1 MTEKETTKSSLERTL
16 DLTISAQ
23 QLQADTETILKR
35 RAKTAKAHGFRPGKV
50 PMKMVRE
57 MYGAQA
63 YMDAMN
69 HLIGQAYEKAVEEAG
84 LKVAGAPDITPK
96 GEADELDFSGIYKI
110 TPKGEIKD
118 GEDPKFTATVEV
130 FPEVEVP
137 DLKDVELK
145 RFVCEVT
152 DTEVEKT
159 LEIMRKQRATYEVEE
174 NGVAAEE
181 KRVTINFVGKLD
193 GTPFEGGTA
202 NGFAFVI
209 GAGQM
214 LPDFEKGV
222 TGMKTGEKKTF
233 EMTFPADY
241 VEKLAGKTVEFE
253 VELTKV
259 EVAKL
264 PEIDDEFAKKLG
276 INDGVAKMREEI
288 AANLKR
294 EVKARITQQT
304 KDGVM
309 NALNDACHFDL
320 PKALVA
326 EEQQAL
332 ARGFEQNMTA
342 RGMDPKQH
350 KIPLEM
356 FKEQA
361 ERRVRLGLLVN
372 ALVEK
377 EKLTPTKEE
386 VEAHVADL
394 AASYEDPEEVK
405 KWFTSDAR
413 RMSDAQAYVLE
424 NKITE
429 WALSKGKTTE
439 EKVEFDKL
447 MGGL

>member
-16 DLTISAQ
+16 DLTISAE
-23 QLQADTETILKR
+23 QLKADTETILKR

-84 LKVAGAPDITPK
+84 LKVAGAP
-96 GEADELDFSGIYKI
+96 EI

-118 GEDPKFTATVEV
+118 DADPQFTATFEV
-130 FPEVEVP
+130 FPEVEGP

-152 DTEVEKT
+152 DAEVDKT
-159 LEIMRKQRATYEVEE
+159 LEIMRKQRAVYEAEE
-174 NGVAAEE
+174 NGEAAED

-222 TGMKTGEKKTF
+222 MGMKTGEKKTF

-332 ARGFEQNMTA
+332 ARGFEQNMSA

-350 KIPLEM
+350 KIPVEM

-377 EKLTPTKEE
+377 EKLTPSKEE

-405 KWFTSDAR
+405 KWFMDDAR
-413 RMSDAQAYVLE
+413 RMNDAQAYVLE

-429 WALSKGKTTE
+429 WALSKAKTTE

>member
-1 MTEKETTKSSLERTL
+1 MTEKESTKSSLERTL
-16 DLTISAQ
+16 DLTISAE
-23 QLQADTETILKR
+23 QLKADTDAILKR

-69 HLIGQAYEKAVEEAG
+69 QLIGHAYEKAVEEAG
-84 LKVAGAPDITPK
+84 LKVAGAP
-96 GEADELDFSGIYKI
+96 EI
-110 TPKGEIKD
+110 TPKGEITE
-118 GEDPKFTATVEV
+118 GADPQFTAKFEV

-137 DLKDVELK
+137 DLKDVEMK
-145 RFVCEVT
+145 RFVCDVT

-159 LEIMRKQRATYEVEE
+159 LEIMRKQR
-174 NGVAAEE
+174 
-181 KRVTINFVGKLD
+181 
-193 GTPFEGGTA
+193 PFEGGTA
-202 NGFAFVI
+202 NNFAFVI

-222 TGMKTGEKKTF
+222 MGMKTGEKKTF

-264 PEIDDEFAKKLG
+264 PEIDDEFAKRLG
-276 INDGVAKMREEI
+276 ITDGVEKMREEI

-320 PKALVA
+320 PKALVQ
-326 EEQQAL
+326 EEQQVL
-332 ARGFEQNMTA
+332 ARSFEQNMAA

-350 KIPLEM
+350 KVPVEM
-356 FKEQA
+356 FKDQA

-377 EKLTPTKEE
+377 EGLTPTDEE
-386 VEAHVADL
+386 INAHIAEL

-424 NKITE
+424 SKITE

-447 MGGL
+447 MGGF

>member
-1 MTEKETTKSSLERTL
+1 MTEKQTSSLERTL
-16 DLTISAQ
+16 DLTVSAA
-23 QLQADTETILKR
+23 QLAADTETILKK

-50 PMKMVRE
+50 PMNMVRE

-63 YMDAMN
+63 NMDAMN
-69 HLIGQAYEKAVEEAG
+69 ALLGKAYEEALEKSG
-84 LKVAGAPDITPK
+84 LQVVGAPRIEPK
-96 GEADELDFSGIYKI
+96 GEFKADADLEFV
-110 TPKGEIKD
+110 
-118 GEDPKFTATVEV
+118 ATVEV
-130 FPEVEVP
+130 MPEVEVP
-137 DLKDVELK
+137 VLSDVELK
-145 RFVCEVT
+145 RFTCEVT
-152 DTEVEKT
+152 DAEVEKT
-159 LEIMRKQRATYEVEE
+159 LDIMRKQRAVYEVEAD
-174 NGVAAEE
+174 GVAANE
-181 KRVTINFVGKLD
+181 KRATINFVGKLD
-193 GTPFEGGTA
+193 GTPFEGGSA
-202 NGFAFVI
+202 EGFAFVL

-214 LPDFEKGV
+214 LADFEKAV
-222 TGMKTGEKKTF
+222 DGMKTGEKKTF

-241 VEKLAGKTVEFE
+241 VEHLAGKTVEFE

-276 INDGVAKMREEI
+276 IADGVAKMREEI

-294 EVKARITQQT
+294 EVKARVTQQT

-309 NALNDACHFDL
+309 NALNEVAKFDL
-320 PKALVA
+320 PSALVQD
-326 EEQQAL
+326 EQTSL
-332 ARGFEQNMTA
+332 ANAFAQNMQA
-342 RGMDPKQH
+342 RGMDPK
-350 KIPLEM
+350 KNPVPAEM

-361 ERRVRLGLLVN
+361 ERRVRLGLIVN

-377 EKLTPTKEE
+377 EGLAPTEEE
-386 VEAHVADL
+386 VQAHINDL

-405 KWFTSDAR
+405 NWFKSDAR

-439 EKVEFDKL
+439 EKVEFEKL

>member
-69 HLIGQAYEKAVEEAG
+69 HLIGQAYEKAVQESG
-84 LKVAGAPDITPK
+84 LKVAGAPEITPK
-96 GEADELDFSGIYKI
+96 GEMKEGV
-110 TPKGEIKD
+110 
-118 GEDPKFTATVEV
+118 DPQFTATVEV

-137 DLKDVELK
+137 ELKDVELK

-159 LEIMRKQRATYEVEE
+159 LEIMRKQRAVYEVEE
-174 NGVAAEE
+174 NGQAAED

-222 TGMKTGEKKTF
+222 VGMKTGEKKTF

-264 PEIDDEFAKKLG
+264 PEINEEFAKKLG
-276 INDGVAKMREEI
+276 INDGVDKMREEI

-326 EEQQAL
+326 EEQEAL

-350 KIPLEM
+350 KVPVEM

-372 ALVEK
+372 TLVEK
-377 EKLTPTKEE
+377 ENLTPTKEE
-386 VEAHVADL
+386 VEAHVAEL

-405 KWFTSDAR
+405 KWFMGDAR
-413 RMSDAQAYVLE
+413 RMNDAQAYVLE

-429 WALSKGKTTE
+429 WALGKAKTTE

>member
-16 DLTISAQ
+16 DLTISAE
-23 QLQADTETILKR
+23 QLKADTDAILKR

-69 HLIGQAYEKAVEEAG
+69 QLIGHAYEKAVEEAG
-84 LKVAGAPDITPK
+84 LKVAGAP
-96 GEADELDFSGIYKI
+96 EI
-110 TPKGEIKD
+110 TPKGEITE
-118 GEDPKFTATVEV
+118 GADPQFTAKFEV

-137 DLKDVELK
+137 DLKDVEMK
-145 RFVCEVT
+145 RFVCDVT

-159 LEIMRKQRATYEVEE
+159 LEIMRKQRATYEEE
-174 NGVAAEE
+174 AEGVAAEE

-202 NGFAFVI
+202 KNFAFVI

-222 TGMKTGEKKTF
+222 MGMKTGEKKTF

-264 PEIDDEFAKKLG
+264 PEIDDEFAKRLG
-276 INDGVAKMREEI
+276 ITDGVEKMREEI

-320 PKALVA
+320 PKALVQ
-326 EEQQAL
+326 EEQQVL
-332 ARGFEQNMTA
+332 ARSFEQNMAA

-350 KIPLEM
+350 KVPVEM
-356 FKEQA
+356 FKDQA

-377 EKLTPTKEE
+377 EGLTPTDEE
-386 VEAHVADL
+386 INAHIAEL

-424 NKITE
+424 SKITE

-447 MGGL
+447 MGGF

>member
-1 MTEKETTKSSLERTL
+1 MTEKETTKSSLERTF

-23 QLQADTETILKR
+23 QLKADTETILKR

-84 LKVAGAPDITPK
+84 LKVAGAPEI
-96 GEADELDFSGIYKI
+96 A
-110 TPKGEIKD
+110 PKGEIKD
-118 GEDPKFTATVEV
+118 DVDPQFTATVEV

-152 DTEVEKT
+152 DAEVEKT
-159 LEIMRKQRATYEVEE
+159 LEIMRKQRAVYEVEE
-174 NGVAAEE
+174 EGVAAED

-209 GAGQM
+209 GA
-214 LPDFEKGV
+214 FEKGV
-222 TGMKTGEKKTF
+222 MGMKTGEKKTF

-332 ARGFEQNMTA
+332 ARGFEQNMSA

-350 KIPLEM
+350 KVPVEM

-377 EKLTPTKEE
+377 ENLTPTKEE
-386 VEAHVADL
+386 VEAHVAEL

-405 KWFTSDAR
+405 KWFMGDAR

-429 WALSKGKTTE
+429 WALSKAKTTE